1 MDGIVDIKKA
11 DEYEIAAQYT
21 SDTEKGDTLVSIE
34 HVNFSYGEQL
44 VLKDITFDIKQGD
57 FLAVIGPN
65 GSGKSTLIKLILR
78 LLSPDSGRINIL
90 GRPAEVFS
98 AWGMIGYVPQKATHI
113 DPIFPITVKEV
124 IALGR
129 IAGKKFPRWLN
140 KKDRD
145 AAKEAARL
153 VGMETYLNR
162 RIGTLS
168 GGQQQRVYIARAIV
182 NKPVLLFL
190 DEPATGIDVNAQDE
204 FYEMLDNLNRQGIT
218 IVLVTHD
225 IGIVNKHVD
234 KVACLNQNL
243 VFHGTHDEFCSSAK
257 VRELIP
263 GEHHLVMHR
272 H

>member
-1 MDGIVDIKKA
+1 MARAVDIKNQTNM
-11 DEYEIAAQYT
+11 DVAARHNGE
-21 SDTEKGDTLVSIE
+21 TEKASTLVKIE
-34 HVNFSYGEQL
+34 HLNFSYQDQL
-44 VLKDITFDIKQGD
+44 VLRDITFDIKHGD

-78 LLSPDSGRINIL
+78 LISPDSGHINIL
-90 GRPAEVFS
+90 GRPVEAFS
-98 AWGMIGYVPQKATHI
+98 DWGMIGYVPQKAAHI

-129 IAGKKFPRWLN
+129 LSGKKLPRWLN

-145 AAKEAARL
+145 AAREAAHL
-153 VGMETYLNR
+153 VGMDAYHDR
-162 RIGTLS
+162 RIGALS
-168 GGQQQRVYIARAIV
+168 GGQQQRVFIARAIV
-182 NKPVLLFL
+182 NRPRLLFL

-204 FYEMLDNLNRQGIT
+204 FYEMLDSLNRQGIT

-257 VRELIP
+257 AKELIP
-263 GEHHLVMHR
+263 GEHHLILHR